1 MPQRIT
7 SVGLSGQY
15 FGFFLQNAIRDFR
28 SLPPL
33 TNLTLGAT
41 LPNKS
46 LRILIADK
54 QHFNRMKIERL
65 FNQLGYFR
73 VAPVHSL
80 EELLNLVEYGCE
92 PFDLLVINASMA
104 DGKLNLLDF
113 CLDNRQVARALI
125 FDGQCAQL
133 PAIAASERHKVLVS
147 HAMLPDLATIQR
159 LMAHIDRSLPLVA
172 TVISVR

>member
-1 MPQRIT
+1 M
-7 SVGLSGQY
+7 
-15 FGFFLQNAIRDFR
+15 
-28 SLPPL
+28 
-33 TNLTLGAT
+33 
-41 LPNKS
+41 PNKS

-113 CLDNRQVARALI
+113 CLDNRQVARADI
-125 FDGQCAQL
+125 
-133 PAIAASERHKVLVS
+133 R
-147 HAMLPDLATIQR
+147 R
-159 LMAHIDRSLPLVA
+159 
-172 TVISVR
+172 SVRATPRHCGK